1 MISYSKHEH
10 TFISAPQA
18 ETSSWAVGVQ
28 HSMSKRTDVYAAVR
42 DTSYTHAGWTDTK
55 VMGAG
60 IRHRF

>member
-1 MISYSKHEH
+1 
-10 TFISAPQA
+10 
-18 ETSSWAVGVQ
+18 
-28 HSMSKRTDVYAAVR
+28 MSKRTDVYAAVR